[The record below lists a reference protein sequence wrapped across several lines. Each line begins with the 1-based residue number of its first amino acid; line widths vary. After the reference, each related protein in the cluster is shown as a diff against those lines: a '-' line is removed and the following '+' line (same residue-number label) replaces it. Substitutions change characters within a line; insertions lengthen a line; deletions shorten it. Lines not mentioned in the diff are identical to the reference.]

1 MTIHEPRQL
10 YERDAELAVFDRLL
24 DVDAAGGGR
33 LVLVEGPPGIG
44 KTRLLAEARR
54 RAPSAGLEVLRA
66 RGVELEHERSYGI
79 VRQLLEP
86 VLTALSAAERAQ
98 VLAGAART
106 AVPVLDPTG
115 THDEGD
121 LSFSALHGLYAATV
135 NLSARRPLLVCIDDL
150 HWCDLASLRW
160 LAYLLPRMEDLP
172 VIVVASTR
180 PPGSSSPIAQL
191 VEDPLTILVRP
202 APLSELGS
210 AAVVRDLLS
219 TAATPAFYAACHAES
234 GGNPLWLRELVRA
247 VAAQGLEPDA
257 AAAATLRDLGA
268 QAIRRTVVTRLER
281 LPRAAVAMARAVA
294 VLGDGADFDH
304 AAALAQLDGD
314 QAFEAVLALQA
325 ADVLRTNPQLAF
337 VHPVVRAAVEGDLA
351 PLERSRGHRRAAS
364 LLAHAGAEPERVAAH
379 LLMAPAEGDSGVV
392 ETLRAAA
399 RDARTRG
406 AAESSV
412 AYLRRAL
419 AEPPDDAVRPELLIE
434 LGVSESLVNDPAA
447 AEHLAQALDLL
458 AEPDQRAQVGFT
470 LGRTLYTQAR
480 VDEAVRAFERALAEL
495 PPVDTPLRRLLEA
508 ARAHT
513 VFTRSGAARLQLPRA
528 CCEQDLGGRWLE
540 ALGAYVDAHS
550 GASAEQATEGAE
562 RALAGGVFV
571 EQDNGGGGLA
581 AAALVLMHADRDVR
595 PVLDDAL
602 AHAHAHG
609 SVLAFA
615 AVKVFRARA
624 AFLRGQI
631 ADAESDAVDALSAV
645 GQWNVAIG
653 ARWAAAYLADALM
666 EQGRLDEAARALARG
681 IPRAG
686 EPVPAFALRHWLV
699 DSAARLRVLGG
710 DLRGAVADLLDAGRR
725 MEELG
730 RTNPAFMAWRSQA
743 AIVLLALGERDRA
756 AALAAEELA
765 LSRRWGAPRAL
776 SISLRAMGLAE
787 GGTAGRELLE
797 EAVTVTEGSPARLE
811 HAKALVELGAALRR
825 ANRRV
830 DARERLRE
838 GLDVALRH
846 GALPVVERAETELLA
861 TGARAR
867 RLLLRG
873 AEALTASERRV
884 AGLAAQGATNREIA
898 QSLFVT
904 TKTVEVHLTSAYR
917 KLDISSRV
925 QLPGALA
932 A

>member
-1 MTIHEPRQL
+1 M
-10 YERDAELAVFDRLL
+10 Y
-24 DVDAAGGGR
+24 
-33 LVLVEGPPGIG
+33 
-44 KTRLLAEARR
+44 
-54 RAPSAGLEVLRA
+54 
-66 RGVELEHERSYGI
+66 
-79 VRQLLEP
+79 
-86 VLTALSAAERAQ
+86 TA
-98 VLAGAART
+98 T
-106 AVPVLDPTG
+106 A
-115 THDEGD
+115 
-121 LSFSALHGLYAATV
+121 
-135 NLSARRPLLVCIDDL
+135 NLSARQPLLVCIDDL

-180 PPGSSSPIAQL
+180 PPESSSHGAPIAQL
-191 VEDPLTILVRP
+191 VEDPLTILLRP
-202 APLSELGS
+202 APLSESGS

-219 TAATPAFYAACHAES
+219 AAADPAFCAACHAES

-257 AAAATLRDLGA
+257 AAARTLRDLGA

-294 VLGDGADFDH
+294 VLGDGADFDY

-314 QAFEAVLALQA
+314 EAFEAVLALQG
-325 ADVLRTNPQLAF
+325 ADVLRTQPRLAF

-434 LGVSESLVNDPAA
+434 LGLGESLVNEPAA

-458 AEPDQRAQVGFT
+458 ADPDLRAQVGFT
-470 LGRTLYTQAR
+470 LGRTLYTQSR
-480 VDEAVRAFERALAEL
+480 VEEAVRAFERALAEL
-495 PPVDTPLRRLLEA
+495 PAVDTPLRRMLEA

-513 VFTRSGAARLQLPRA
+513 LFTLAGTARLQLPRTSA
-528 CCEQDLGGRWLE
+528 AEPPADLGGRWLE

-550 GASAEQATEGAE
+550 GASAEQAAERAE
-562 RALAGGVFV
+562 RALAGGLFV

-602 AHAHAHG
+602 THAHAHG

-615 AVKVFRARA
+615 AVKVFCARA
-624 AFLRGQI
+624 AFLRGELV
-631 ADAESDAVDALSAV
+631 DAETDAVDALSAV
-645 GQWNVAIG
+645 EQWNLAVG

-681 IPRAG
+681 VPRAG
-686 EPVPAFALRHWLV
+686 EPLPAFALRHWLV
-699 DSAARLRVLGG
+699 DSAARLRVLRG
-710 DLRGAVADLLDAGRR
+710 DLRGGVADLLDAGRR

-743 AIVLLALGERDRA
+743 AIALLALGERDRA
-756 AALAAEELA
+756 AALAADELA

-776 SISLRAMGLAE
+776 AASLRAMGLAE
-787 GGTAGRELLE
+787 GGAAGRELLE
-797 EAVTVTEGSPARLE
+797 EAVAVTEDSPARLE

-830 DARERLRE
+830 DAREQLRE

-846 GALPVVERAETELLA
+846 GAVPVVERAETELLA

-904 TKTVEVHLTSAYR
+904 TKTVEVHLTNAYR

-925 QLPGALA
+925 QLSGALA
-932 A
+932 AAA